1 MGYSLSRDFHRPR
14 SGGVLPL
21 TVLSLSVLAGVV
33 ALVVDGG
40 TLMEA
45 RRHVQAGADAAALA
59 GAADLFTNYIANQG
73 TDPNGTATA
82 SALTTASANGYTNDG
97 VQSVV
102 TVSVSPQNY
111 QGGPNVGLPLP
122 AGYIEVIVQ
131 YNASHLFTGIFGAGT
146 TPVVARAVARGRTT
160 PLSNN
165 SVVTM
170 NTSFAPSIQVG
181 LLSSLQTSAGVTVNS
196 NSSSILSLAG
206 STGIT
211 ASQFN
216 VTASASSGL
225 GSILSE
231 LHGLGGTSPT
241 IKTISSIPD
250 PLRFLPVPNSTSLG
264 LTTKATNLLV
274 GSGTMNLYPGIY
286 SGGIRVVGSATVIL
300 HANTDGSPGIYFLE
314 GTTGLQVLMGGS
326 VMTAPGETAGVM
338 IFNEWS
344 SATAAVNLSSTGK
357 VSLIPPSSGTYRGV
371 GIFQQAGTPTAPG
384 PTISLNGNG
393 SVNLAG
399 TVYAPHAPVSL
410 SSKNPAN
417 VMGGQIV
424 SDTLSVSGSVYVSSG
439 SQPVASERIF
449 GLVE

>member
-1 MGYSLSRDFHRPR
+1 MRRSLRCGSHR
-14 SGGVLPL
+14 SHGGGVLPL
-21 TVLSLSVLAGVV
+21 TVLSLSALAGVV
-33 ALVVDGG
+33 ALVIDGG

-73 TDPNGTATA
+73 TDPKGTASA

-102 TVSVSPQNY
+102 TVSVSPQKY

-131 YNASHLFTGIFGAGT
+131 YNASHLFGGIFGVGT
-146 TPVVARAVARGRTT
+146 TPVTARAVARGRTT

-165 SVVTM
+165 SVVTL
-170 NTSFAPSIQVG
+170 NTTFGPSVAVA
-181 LLSSLQTSAGVTVNS
+181 LSGSLQTSAGVTI
-196 NSSSILSLAG
+196 NSSSPSILSLTG
-206 STGIT
+206 SNGIT

-225 GSILSE
+225 GSVLSE

-241 IKTISSIPD
+241 INTISTVPD
-250 PLRFLPVPNSTSLG
+250 PLRFLPVPNPTSLG
-264 LTTKATNLLV
+264 LTTKGTNLLV
-274 GSGTMNLYPGIY
+274 SSGITNLYPGIY
-286 SGGIRVVGSATVIL
+286 SGGIRVAGSATVIL
-300 HANTDGSPGIYFLE
+300 HANTDGSPGIYYLE

-326 VMTAPGETAGVM
+326 VMTATGETAGVM

-344 SATAAVNLSSTGK
+344 SATATVNLSSTGK
-357 VSLIPPSSGTYRGV
+357 VALIPPSSGTYRGV
-371 GIFQQAGTPTAPG
+371 GIFQKGGTSTSPG
-384 PTISLNGNG
+384 PTLSLNGNG

-399 TVYAPHAPVSL
+399 TIYAPHASVSL
-410 SSKNPAN
+410 SSKNSAN

-439 SQPVASERIF
+439 SQPVASERIY